1 MELNDQVNGEPG
13 AEPDLNILIPEG
25 KIPWGG
31 HSGYHAIAE
40 VMRLIEQH
48 RTTLVFSNTRGL
60 AELIFQKRWNE
71 NEKGL
76 PIGIHHGSL
85 SVEARRKVE
94 AAMAAGKLRGLVATA
109 SLDLGIDWGDV
120 DLVVQ
125 MGAPKGSSRLLQRI
139 GRANHRLDEPS
150 KGILVPGNRFEY
162 HERRAALH
170 AIDDGEPDHDLCR
183 PGALDVLAQHIL
195 AMAVAA
201 PFQQDE
207 LLTEVRSAAP
217 YPG

>member
-25 KIPWGG
+25 KSPWGG
-31 HSGYHAIAE
+31 HSGYHAVPE
-40 VMRLIEQH
+40 VMRLIERH
-48 RTTLVFSNTRGL
+48 RTTLVFCNTRGL
-60 AELIFQKRWNE
+60 AELIFQKLWDE
-71 NEKGL
+71 NEHGL

-94 AAMAAGKLRGLVATA
+94 AAMAGGRLRGLVATA

-150 KGILVPGNRFEY
+150 KGIIV
-162 HERRAALH
+162 
-170 AIDDGEPDHDLCR
+170 
-183 PGALDVLAQHIL
+183 
-195 AMAVAA
+195 
-201 PFQQDE
+201 
-207 LLTEVRSAAP
+207 
-217 YPG
+217 